1 MVTKINDTQKQNLL
15 NNRYIIEEKI
25 GTSKKISSTTKDMN
39 NTIRRV
45 GGVESLYSQ
54 VL

>member
-25 GTSKKISSTTKDMN
+25 GDGYTSEVYK
-39 NTIRRV
+39 
-45 GGVESLYSQ
+45 
-54 VL
+54 VLDQRN